1 MQTARDARA
10 QRYFPTGPG
19 EVAGFVDKCLVE
31 LASNPWS
38 SAERL
43 LAVCCE
49 ALDAKAGR
57 LLTLSPETGKFEL
70 LAEQAADRQAH
81 DQLPPFA
88 SIAAHS
94 YAADAHDTEL
104 NGCVLKR
111 LTAVDNGLV
120 VASIEVLLTAG
131 QTVPPVL
138 SAAFAKLLPL
148 VRANAVLRHG
158 LRVVPPIPDISGDE
172 ASFGARVFDYLDAH
186 THAALVAVF
195 VVDDDL
201 DVSLVYGPPG
211 DEDRAFLTSDAVTR
225 LVAEARLE
233 PGSVIHIGTAGLS
246 RMPHR
251 QGVQSVAV
259 LSTVDRGHDSDP
271 DTSSEDGYVLLVG
284 FPLDYS
290 PSVAETAVFEHSLAL
305 AGYLHKV
312 YSHLHKLVANI
323 GEIAEVGSAITGLET
338 SQMVRHHAKTQ
349 IDLAQNLIGEV
360 QRNPQQSKEKL
371 DVLATAINSVA
382 NDLEKIKEAT
392 RAPSRDPKPT
402 SLKEMWD
409 SACSQVRWRLARRRI
424 EIRYDGR
431 DVRVMAAPDWF
442 RQVFLNLLL
451 NSADA
456 YDSVERRS
464 GKITLHVHPFGAS
477 TDRVTMT
484 YSDDATGVQPH
495 HFLSNAVA
503 EDVEL
508 SERIFRPGV
517 TSKDGGSGWGLYV
530 CRNIVAR
537 DTRRVHHLPRRQVRR
552 DVRHHD
558 VDRLNGA
565 RDWCDEEGR

>member
-10 QRYFPTGPG
+10 GRGDTEGHA
-19 EVAGFVDKCLVE
+19 EVAGFFDKCLVE

-43 LAVCCE
+43 LAVCCD
-49 ALDAKAGR
+49 ALDARAGR
-57 LLTLSPETGKFEL
+57 LLTLSAETGELEL
-70 LAEQAADRQAH
+70 LAEQANDRE
-81 DQLPPFA
+81 DVDRMPPFVPV
-88 SIAAHS
+88 AAHS
-94 YAADAHDTEL
+94 YPPAEHDTEL
-104 NGCVLKR
+104 DGCVLKR
-111 LTAVDNGLV
+111 LTAVDNGVL
-120 VASIEVLLTAG
+120 VASIEVLLAAH

-148 VRANAVLRHG
+148 VRANAALRHG

-201 DVSLVYGPPG
+201 EVNLVYGPPG
-211 DEDRAFLTSDAVTR
+211 ADERAFLTSDAVAR

-233 PGSVIHIGTAGLS
+233 PGSVVHVSSARL
-246 RMPHR
+246 RAMP
-251 QGVQSVAV
+251 GKVAVTSCSV
-259 LSTVDRGHDSDP
+259 LSTVDSNQHADP
-271 DTSSEDGYVLLVG
+271 EALSQDGYVLLVG
-284 FPLDYS
+284 FPIDYV

-360 QRNPQQSKEKL
+360 QERPQHSKERL
-371 DVLATAINSVA
+371 EVLSDAINAVA
-382 NDLEKIKEAT
+382 LDLEKIKEAT
-392 RAPSRDPKPT
+392 RAPSRDPKPA

-431 DVRVMAAPDWF
+431 DVQVMAAPEWF

-456 YDSVERRS
+456 YDSVNRRS
-464 GKITLHVHPFGAS
+464 GKITLRVHPFGSSA
-477 TDRVTMT
+477 DQVTMT

-495 HFLSNAVA
+495 HFLSNTVA

-517 TSKDGGSGWGLYV
+517 TSKEGGSGWGLYV

-537 DTRRVHHLPRRQVRR
+537 TPGGSITFRGGKSGVTFDITMSI
-552 DVRHHD
+552 
-558 VDRLNGA
+558 A
-565 RDWCDEEGR
+565 